1 MKRANKVFL
10 LSLMGFL
17 LCMNLS
23 AKPKNQN
30 KKNDQ
35 FPKPTEI
42 EGKTFE
48 GENSGHSI
56 KYEFNSDGTFKKTVD
71 NEVFDGKW
79 EFDEKSYPM
88 MAYTFDWVED
98 ENKKGYLITIMK
110 NKDGTISF
118 SGYWYLTDAY
128 ITLLET
134 VKEVTVTE

>member
-1 MKRANKVFL
+1 
-10 LSLMGFL
+10 MGFL

-23 AKPKNQN
+23 AKSKNQN

-88 MAYTFDWVED
+88 MAYTFDWVEG
-98 ENKKGYLITIMK
+98 ENKKGYLITIKK
-110 NKDGTISF
+110 NNDGTISF